1 MARWWRCLLR
11 CCLRACTFLASSLV
25 LLLAVIC
32 GLERRD
38 AIYPG
43 HGLDMPTSLSGKV
56 AVVTGSS
63 SGIGYE
69 AASILLNLGAH
80 VVVHSPS
87 RERAAA
93 SAASLKQNASN
104 ALGRATPLS
113 ADLANFSS
121 VRSFAAQ
128 LRSIVPRVDLLY
140 LNAGFTY
147 GPPPGQ
153 GAPSS
158 IILNRT
164 PAEFV
169 AASGHD
175 RCMAANHLGH
185 FLLTELLLPHLAPGA
200 AIVVTTSQGAWNGAL
215 MRLMPP
221 FGALGQH
228 RFAEKKTC
236 DSKRIFWHAPGIKP
250 HAFLAYWDSKIANV
264 CFARWLRRKLPNHP
278 VVLHDPGLVT
288 SGATSKRDSVVYRRM
303 LWRSSGWTSNN
314 RAPVWD
320 GGLHLAQSAFVA
332 RRPLPDLVVS
342 FFFPAEVFGWLAPPT
357 RAPWRPMFL
366 KYFVNNQRLTWGLHA
381 AVGPGCDADF
391 QDRFMR
397 WSARETGLSK

>member
-1 MARWWRCLLR
+1 VR
-11 CCLRACTFLASSLV
+11 CCLKACSCFATSLV
-25 LLLAVIC
+25 LLLALIC

-38 AIYPG
+38 ALYPG
-43 HGLDMPTSLSGKV
+43 HGLDMPSSLAGKV

-69 AASILLNLGAH
+69 AASILLSLGAH

-87 RERAAA
+87 QARAAA
-93 SAASLKQNASN
+93 SAASLQRNASN
-104 ALGRATPLS
+104 AFGTATPLS
-113 ADLANFSS
+113 ADLADFAS
-121 VRSFAAQ
+121 VRSFVAQ
-128 LRSIVPRVDLLY
+128 LRKGVPRVDFLY

-153 GAPSS
+153 GASS
-158 IILNRT
+158 NIILGRT

-200 AIVVTTSQGAWNGAL
+200 VIVVMTSQGSWRGSL

-221 FGALGQH
+221 FGALGKH
-228 RFAEKKTC
+228 RFSEAGTC
-236 DSKRIFWHAPGIKP
+236 NSKRIFWHLPGIKP
-250 HAFLAYWDSKIANV
+250 HAFYAYWDSKLANV
-264 CFARWLRRKLPNHP
+264 CFARWLRRRVSNSS

-288 SGATSKRDSVVYRRM
+288 SGATSKRDSEVYKKM
-303 LWRSSGWTSNN
+303 LYKFSGWTRNN

-320 GGLHLAQSAFVA
+320 GGLHLVQSAFVA
-332 RRPLPDLVVS
+332 KRPLPDLVVS
-342 FFFPAEVFGWLAPPT
+342 FFFPAEVFSWLAPPT
-357 RAPWRPMFL
+357 RGAWRNMFL
-366 KYFVNNQRLTWGLHA
+366 RHFVDNQRLTWGLHA
-381 AVGPGCDADF
+381 AVGPGCDEGF

-397 WSARETGLSK
+397 WSARETGLVE